1 MRLFAALLLGLT
13 ALAAPAAAQVDPK
26 NALLERTGWEAV
38 NAGDARAAAEAF
50 RSAIVADPRNATLH
64 LGAGV
69 AAFLERKDAEA
80 RLALERSLDLD
91 PKLLDARVL
100 LSQVLYRMGDPTSAM
115 RELERA
121 VGSAPSDTRLAE
133 MLGRWRRE
141 AELHDR
147 MRESLN
153 ERFTVSF
160 EGPEEAMLAAQALE
174 SLDRA
179 YWRIGLALST
189 YPNRPISVVL
199 YTGEQFHDITRSPAW
214 AAGAYDGRIRV
225 PMRGALDD
233 AKELDRVLAHEFAH
247 ALVNT
252 LAPRNVPTWLNEGLA
267 TALEADSLGWARDR
281 VRRASA
287 PMSLTTLRSSFG
299 RLTGDQAQLA
309 YATSALAVSRLLD
322 EAGGFAMTNL
332 LRDLGDGV
340 DFEDAFLHRI
350 QRPFAAFLTG
360 LD

>member
-26 NALLERTGWEAV
+26 NALLERSGWEAV

-50 RSAIVADPRNATLH
+50 RSAIVADPRNAILH

-69 AAFLERKDAEA
+69 AAFLERRDADA
-80 RLALERSLDLD
+80 RLALERALDLD

-100 LSQVLYRMGDPTSAM
+100 LGQVLYRMGDATSAM
-115 RELERA
+115 RQLERA
-121 VGSAPSDTRLAE
+121 VASAPSDTRIAE

-147 MRESLN
+147 MRTASTSGS
-153 ERFTVSF
+153 RSRSKGRRKRCSPRTPWSRSIART
-160 EGPEEAMLAAQALE
+160 G
-174 SLDRA
+174 
-179 YWRIGLALST
+179 GLAWRCRRT
-189 YPNRPISVVL
+189 PIAPISVVL

-225 PMRGALDD
+225 PMRGALED

-281 VRRASA
+281 VGRASA

-309 YATSALAVSRLLD
+309 YATSALAVRAAARRSGRFCHDQPPSRS
-322 EAGGFAMTNL
+322 
-332 LRDLGDGV
+332 RRRRRVRRGV
-340 DFEDAFLHRI
+340 PASH
-350 QRPFAAFLTG
+350 PAAVRRRF
-360 LD
+360 